1 MLFYAIAT
9 LRYPLTTASHSPIFP
24 FFSRR
29 TTVSRARE
37 FLAEPIRRNGFR
49 STRRE
54 IAGRNGGKSIDG
66 QKRLEY
72 LKVRPCAG
80 LRSINAPVSNYF
92 VMIIVTCLATM
103 RPDPIPIISNER
115 FDQKLSM
122 VRRWNNIYLKLHP
135 AHPPFPLFIA
145 EPID

>member
-1 MLFYAIAT
+1 MLLYARK
-9 LRYPLTTASHSPIFP
+9 LRAKG
-24 FFSRR
+24 
-29 TTVSRARE
+29 E
-37 FLAEPIRRNGFR
+37 FLAERVRTRSERRVVFRVGRRNGLESWLV
-49 STRRE
+49 STG
-54 IAGRNGGKSIDG
+54 IGRNDSIDG
-66 QKRLEY
+66 RKRLEY

-92 VMIIVTCLATM
+92 VMIIVTCPATM

-135 AHPPFPLFIA
+135 ARPPYPLFIA